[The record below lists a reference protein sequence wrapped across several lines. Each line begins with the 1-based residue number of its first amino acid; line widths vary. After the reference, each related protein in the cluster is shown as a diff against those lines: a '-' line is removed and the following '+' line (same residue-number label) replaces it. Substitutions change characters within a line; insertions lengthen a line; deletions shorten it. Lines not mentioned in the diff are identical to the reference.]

1 MSEQPTAPTD
11 SLAGRVAVVTGGAR
25 GIGRAIA
32 LALAGRGAAVVVNY
46 LRHAR
51 AAEEVVAAVEHAGGR
66 AIAVRAD
73 VSGPAEVEA
82 LVRAALGRFGALDVL
97 VNNAGVD
104 VVGAVLETTDD
115 DCDRVFAVN
124 ARGCFLC
131 TRAAARAMVDAGRGG
146 RVINVTSVNAR
157 LGWRARA
164 AYSATKGA
172 IEAFTRCCA
181 LDLGRHGI
189 TVNAVAPGAIRT
201 DIWEDTLTPAV
212 EAVQAERTALGRIGE
227 PSDVAGLVAF
237 LASPAASF
245 VTGEVILV
253 DGGRGTIDYLRPAWT
268 RARAEEATGVRST
281 RA

>member
-1 MSEQPTAPTD
+1 VDVNEQTTEPND
-11 SLAGRVAVVTGGAR
+11 SLAERVALVTGGAR
-25 GIGRAIA
+25 GIGRAIV

-46 LRHAR
+46 RR
-51 AAEEVVAAVEHAGGR
+51 DAAAAGEVVAAVERAGGR
-66 AIAVRAD
+66 AVAVRAD
-73 VSGPAEVEA
+73 VAQRAEVEA
-82 LVRAALGRFGALDVL
+82 LVRDALERFGGLDVL

-104 VVGAVLETTDD
+104 VVGTVLETTDD
-115 DCDRVFAVN
+115 DWDRVFAVN

-131 TRAAARAMVDAGRGG
+131 TRAAARAMVEAGRGG
-146 RVINVTSVNAR
+146 RVINITSVNAR

-172 IEAFTRCCA
+172 IESFTRCCA

-212 EAVQAERTALGRIGE
+212 EGAQSERTALGRIGE

-237 LASPAASF
+237 LASPAAGF

-253 DGGRGTIDYLRPAWT
+253 DGGRGTIDYLRSA
-268 RARAEEATGVRST
+268 
-281 RA
+281 